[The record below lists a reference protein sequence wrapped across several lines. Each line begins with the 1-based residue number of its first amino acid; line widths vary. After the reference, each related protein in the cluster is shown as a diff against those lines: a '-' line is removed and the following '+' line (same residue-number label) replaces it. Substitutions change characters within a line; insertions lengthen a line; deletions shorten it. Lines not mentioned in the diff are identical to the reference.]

1 MLNCWLCKED
11 FEGEP
16 NWTNCRLLCP
26 TCYAKPRYRY
36 FYINRPPGIGCQP
49 EGFVDREMWMPAKPQ
64 LLIGRGEWNV
74 LGWVEYPEPLDQEQ
88 IWLKELYP
96 RNAWEVSLY
105 LDWREEND
113 R

>member
-1 MLNCWLCKED
+1 MNCWLCKED

-49 EGFVDREMWMPAKPQ
+49 EGFVDREIWMPAKTHKVV
-64 LLIGRGEWNV
+64 GGNNRYF
-74 LGWVEYPEPLDQEQ
+74 LGWVEYPEPLEP
-88 IWLKELYP
+88 ELVWKWELMP
-96 RNAWEVSLY
+96 RDMCETNRY